1 MSTQAAYQIAKE
13 QYAKI
18 GVDTDAVL
26 ERLKQI
32 KVSIHCWQGDD
43 IAGFLFQDNALTG
56 GIQVT
61 GNYPGRACRTLKRRF
76 PVSPEHINL
85 TSTLSM
91 RTLMKK

>member
-32 KVSIHCWQGDD
+32 KVSIHCWQYHPPPLL
-43 IAGFLFQDNALTG
+43 AGG
-56 GIQVT
+56 
-61 GNYPGRACRTLKRRF
+61 
-76 PVSPEHINL
+76 
-85 TSTLSM
+85 
-91 RTLMKK
+91 